1 MDYEKASNYW
11 IEKDKTSIKMN
22 PDELLKMIE
31 EFIRKHNTMALATGF
46 SNEVRCTPIEYTY
59 ENGCFYLFSE
69 GGLKFKYLEHNKNV
83 SASIFDQFTTFSDIH
98 SVQITGIIEIVEDD
112 DEYKRIL
119 NLKGIKFESIKK
131 IKESLHLL
139 KLWAFKVE
147 ALDSATKLFG
157 CSNRQT
163 YFFDHKD
170 K

>member
-11 IEKDKTSIKMN
+11 IEKDKTSKEMN

-31 EFIRKHNTMALATGF
+31 NFIKKHNTMALATGF
-46 SNEVRCTPIEYTY
+46 LDEVRCTPIEYTY

-69 GGLKFKYLEHNKNV
+69 GGLKFKYLEKNKNV
-83 SASIFDQFTTFSDIH
+83 SAAIFDPFTTFNDIH
-98 SVQITGIIEIVEDD
+98 SLQITGKIEVVEDD
-112 DEYKRIL
+112 EEYKRIL
-119 NLKGIKFESIKK
+119 ALKGLKTDAINKMKM
-131 IKESLHLL
+131 SLHLL
-139 KLWAFKVE
+139 KLWAFKLE

-163 YFFDHKD
+163 YIFEHKE